1 MIILISI
8 FIRTI
13 LVYLILNIM
22 LKLMGKRQIGELEVN
37 ELVSALLISEIAAI
51 PISETDAALLPSI
64 IPIMFVA
71 SLEVIVSVIKNR
83 SAKVKKLVEG
93 VPSYIIYKG
102 RLRQKALE
110 ENRISINEVMTE
122 MRIQSIGDIKE
133 IEYGILEANGKI
145 SFLKKEDKGNI
156 SQTLIMDGV
165 MDKNNM
171 KENGISENWIRNYL
185 KIKNLLPE
193 EVFLMT
199 LFEDQSIDIIKKE
212 KRK

>member
-1 MIILISI
+1 
-8 FIRTI
+8 
-13 LVYLILNIM
+13 M

-122 MRIQSIGDIKE
+122 MRIQGIGDIGE

-145 SFLKKEDKGNI
+145 SFLKKEDKSSI

-165 MDKNNM
+165 MDENNM
-171 KENGISENWIRNYL
+171 RENGISENWVRNYL
-185 KIKNLLPE
+185 KTKKLVPE

-199 LFEDQSIDIIKKE
+199 LFEDKSIDIIEKDIKK
-212 KRK
+212 